1 MRPKPRRI
9 LPAVLALAGLFA
21 FTTLGHAQSVTTGA
35 AGGKITD
42 QMGAP
47 LANASIMFTYNA
59 TGFRVSGITNE
70 RGLFT
75 LQGLQPG
82 SYTVQVSLIG
92 YRTETRNNVS
102 IGLGQSYRLDASLEQ
117 TAVELEPLV
126 VQTDQ
131 MSAEFSPS
139 RTGTS
144 TTINEQQLEDL
155 PTLDRRFTDLAKL
168 TPQIVATD
176 ANAGLGLSVVG
187 QNNRYNTIQI
197 DGSTVND
204 RFGLGATGAA
214 GGQANGKPIGYDA
227 VKEYQV
233 LLSPY
238 DVRQGNFTGALINA
252 ITKSGGNEWFG
263 GAFGYFRNQDL
274 AGDPLSETEFKN
286 WQYGASLGGP
296 IVQDQAFFFANA
308 EFQSLSTPATGPYI
322 GAPTSISG
330 VQPDQADIDA
340 MNSALATYG
349 MQPGDGNA
357 VTNSNPLTNLTLRA
371 DWSLGD
377 NNRLVF
383 RYSYNHAGLDV
394 FNRTTSTSNPG
405 FRYQNNAYQFADNT
419 HNPSLQW
426 FTNFTNGN
434 ANEFRLS
441 YNRIRDARD
450 PFVEEPQV
458 GVMGFT
464 NGSGQDYGILT
475 GSEQFSQG
483 NRLNQ
488 DIVELTDNFT
498 FAPMGDHTITVGT
511 RNEFYKVYNLFA
523 QSSYGV
529 YEFDDLAAF
538 QAGIASQYTV
548 SGNLTGGPV
557 TAAEFNAGQ
566 LGFYA
571 QDQWQVSPQFALTFG
586 VRVDIPLFFDQP
598 TYAPQVNT
606 DFNNPDVPSGQF
618 LFNPRLGFNWDID
631 AQQNQQLRGGI
642 GIFTGNP
649 AYVWMSNAY
658 SNNGTGIGILS
669 CGDGNPN
676 GTAPAFSPDPF
687 GQTLSCAPG
696 TATGGGTVAIGDGD
710 FLGEI
715 DLIGGDTKY
724 PQVMRANLAYDRRLP
739 KDFLLTLEG
748 IFNMGI
754 NDYFIVNRN
763 FGADGTGSR
772 FTSQQEGE
780 STRVLYGTQQD
791 DGRSLPNYFRSNV
804 YGTGS
809 VGVFDLLNTS
819 ENFSYNLTA
828 GVQKFIG
835 QDLRL
840 TAAYTYSHAEDV
852 QSFTSSRATS
862 NWRFGRMNAGDQL
875 VDVATT
881 SSFDRPSKVTASAT
895 YEFPWKDWPTKLALV
910 YIGYSGTPY
919 TYISGGSSGRGDLNA
934 DGIVGNDPVYV
945 ITGPNDPLMNFN
957 DPADA
962 QAYDALIAANS
973 CLNEQ
978 RGSIMERNSCRNP
991 WQSFLDLSVT
1001 QGLPPIAGTN
1011 RFSVQLGVF
1020 NLLNLLN
1027 SDWGQIETAGGGVFD
1042 SQTIVRVSDAPGGV
1056 PNFDYS
1062 GPTPDETFVNNG
1074 DNRNSWQLQLMVRY
1088 EFGSQVF

>member
-47 LANASIMFTYNA
+47 LANASIMFTYDA

-70 RGLFT
+70 RGLFN

-131 MSAEFSPS
+131 MSAEFSPT

-252 ITKSGGNEWFG
+252 ITKSGGNDFFG
-263 GAFGYFRNQDL
+263 SAFGFYRSQDL
-274 AGDPLSETEFKN
+274 AGSPLSDSEFKT
-286 WQYGASLGGP
+286 WQYGASVGGP
-296 IVQDQAFFFANA
+296 IVHDQAFFFANA
-308 EFQSLSTPATGPYI
+308 EFQSASTPATGPYI
-322 GAPTSISG
+322 GAPPSVSG
-330 VQPDQADIDA
+330 VIPSQADITA
-340 MNSALATYG
+340 MNAVLSSKG
-349 MQPGDGNA
+349 MQPGSGDA
-357 VTNSNPLTNLTLRA
+357 VTNENPLTNLTLRA

-383 RYSYNHAGLDV
+383 RYTYNYAGFDV
-394 FNRTTSTSNPG
+394 FSRTTSTSNPS
-405 FRYQNNAYQFADNT
+405 FRYQNNGYQFTNKT

-426 FTNFTNGN
+426 FTNFSNGN

-441 YNRIRDARD
+441 YNRLRDARD
-450 PFVEEPQV
+450 PNEEAPQV
-458 GVMGFT
+458 LVNGFNNGT
-464 NGSGQDYGILT
+464 NDYGILT
-475 GSEQFSQG
+475 GAEQFSQG

-488 DIVELTDNFT
+488 DILELTDNFT

-529 YEFDDLAAF
+529 YTFDDLAGF
-538 QAGIASQYTV
+538 QSGGINDASFYIV
-548 SGNLTGGPV
+548 SGQLTGGPV
-557 TAAEFNAGQ
+557 LPAEFKAGQ
-566 LGFYA
+566 FGFYA
-571 QDQWQVSPQFALTFG
+571 QDQWQASPQFALTFG
-586 VRVDIPLFFDQP
+586 LRVDIPVFFDQP
-598 TYAPQVNT
+598 AYAAQVNQ
-606 DFNNPDVPSGQF
+606 DFDNPDVPSGQF
-618 LFNPRLGFNWDID
+618 LFNPRVGFNWDID
-631 AQQNQQLRGGI
+631 AEQKQQLRGGI
-642 GIFTGNP
+642 GLFTGNP

-658 SNNGTGIGILS
+658 SNNGTGIGILQ
-669 CGDGNPN
+669 CGATNPN
-676 GTAPAFSPDPF
+676 GFAPAFSSDPF
-687 GQTLSCAPG
+687 GQTLSCVDAAGSP
-696 TATGGGTVAIGDGD
+696 TVGIGDGT

-715 DLIGGDTKY
+715 DLIGKDTKY

-748 IFNMGI
+748 IYNKGI

-763 FGADGTGSR
+763 FGASGLGSSVGTDPNTG
-772 FTSQQEGE
+772 
-780 STRVLYGTQQD
+780 RVLYGTQND
-791 DGRSLPNYFRSNV
+791 TGRSDPDYFRASV

-809 VGVFDLLNTS
+809 TGV
-819 ENFSYNLTA
+819 
-828 GVQKFIG
+828 
-835 QDLRL
+835 
-840 TAAYTYSHAEDV
+840 
-852 QSFTSSRATS
+852 
-862 NWRFGRMNAGDQL
+862 
-875 VDVATT
+875 
-881 SSFDRPSKVTASAT
+881 
-895 YEFPWKDWPTKLALV
+895 
-910 YIGYSGTPY
+910 
-919 TYISGGSSGRGDLNA
+919 
-934 DGIVGNDPVYV
+934 
-945 ITGPNDPLMNFN
+945 
-957 DPADA
+957 
-962 QAYDALIAANS
+962 
-973 CLNEQ
+973 
-978 RGSIMERNSCRNP
+978 
-991 WQSFLDLSVT
+991 
-1001 QGLPPIAGTN
+1001 
-1011 RFSVQLGVF
+1011 
-1020 NLLNLLN
+1020 
-1027 SDWGQIETAGGGVFD
+1027 
-1042 SQTIVRVSDAPGGV
+1042 
-1056 PNFDYS
+1056 
-1062 GPTPDETFVNNG
+1062 
-1074 DNRNSWQLQLMVRY
+1074 
-1088 EFGSQVF
+1088 